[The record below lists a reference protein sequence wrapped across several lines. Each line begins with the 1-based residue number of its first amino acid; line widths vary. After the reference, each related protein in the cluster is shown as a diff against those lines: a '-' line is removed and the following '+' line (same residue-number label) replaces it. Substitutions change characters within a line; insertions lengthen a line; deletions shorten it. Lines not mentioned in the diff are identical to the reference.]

1 MSERVGVSSKRCI
14 FSSRC
19 ESVMGCV
26 EGCME
31 GCNNDEGNYPIILH
45 KISLTRF
52 TETPLHISA
61 LLGHVEFTKAIVSQ
75 KPQLVTELDSFKRSP
90 LHLAAAEGHGEIV
103 KELLIANKDV
113 SMVADQE
120 GRIPLHLAAMRG
132 RVEVIQELI
141 SAKPESILV
150 QIHGETALHLC
161 VKHNHLD
168 ALKVLVSSVDDE
180 EFLNSK
186 NLEGNSIL
194 QVFAIL
200 PLAFDGICRND
211 TIQRNLQNNL
221 IKETT
226 TKAKTIQAPQK
237 FKSIITSFF
246 KWRRLSKHKSD
257 RYEGTRGN
265 LMVVATLIA
274 TMSFQI
280 TTNPPGGYWQ
290 EDTDHSKAKTCPKRV
305 ICRAGTAIHAHTDE
319 YYYLTIASTIS
330 FSASLSIIL
339 WLISGVA
346 LRNRVSVGILE
357 VKMWVALL
365 FVAYAYALSI
375 SLILLVG
382 VEEADFVAKW
392 CCFKK
397 KKQLDQPML
406 MQNGPFILHK
416 ISLTPFTETP
426 LYISALLGHVEFTEA
441 IVSQK
446 PQLVAELDS
455 FKRSPLHLA
464 AAEGHSEIVKE
475 LLLANKDLSMFTDQE
490 GRIPLHLAAIRGRV
504 EVTKELISAKP
515 ESIFEPIRGE
525 TALHLCVKLNH
536 LDAVKVLVSS
546 VDDEEFLNSKNLEGN
561 SILQVSTMLQQYES

>member
-1 MSERVGVSSKRCI
+1 MEIQAQEAAQNDTQILYEASMR
-14 FSSRC
+14 
-19 ESVMGCV
+19 GCV
-26 EGCME
+26 ATL
-31 GCNNDEGNYPIILH
+31 NILIQNDPFILH
-45 KISLTRF
+45 KISLTPF

-90 LHLAAAEGHGEIV
+90 LHLAAAEGHREIV
-103 KELLIANKDV
+103 KELLITNKEV

-150 QIHGETALHLC
+150 QLHGETALHLC

-168 ALKVLVSSVDDE
+168 ALKVLVASVDDE

-186 NLEGNSIL
+186 NLKGNSIL
-194 QVFAIL
+194 QVSAIL
-200 PLAFDGICRND
+200 QQYETTKYLLSVSKIRVDLNSFTKNGFPAFDGICRNG

-226 TKAKTIQAPQK
+226 TKAKTIRAPQK

-257 RYEGTRGN
+257 RYERTRGN

-290 EDTDHSKAKTCPKRV
+290 EDTDHSKDKTCPEEAD
-305 ICRAGTAIHAHTDE
+305 CRAGTAILAHIDA
-319 YYYLTIASTIS
+319 YHSLTVASIIS

-339 WLISGVA
+339 WLISGVP
-346 LRNRVSVGILE
+346 LRNRVSVGILL

-365 FVAYAYALSI
+365 FVAYAYVISI
-375 SLILLVG
+375 SLVMPF
-382 VEEADFVAKW
+382 EERFDSSNRPWLQVPWWIRALSLIGITFIHVIRFCWWVLKKLIFVAKW
-392 CCFKK
+392 CRFKK
-397 KKQLDQPML
+397 KKQLDQP
-406 MQNGPFILHK
+406 
-416 ISLTPFTETP
+416 
-426 LYISALLGHVEFTEA
+426 V
-441 IVSQK
+441 VS
-446 PQLVAELDS
+446 V
-455 FKRSPLHLA
+455 
-464 AAEGHSEIVKE
+464 
-475 LLLANKDLSMFTDQE
+475 
-490 GRIPLHLAAIRGRV
+490 
-504 EVTKELISAKP
+504 
-515 ESIFEPIRGE
+515 
-525 TALHLCVKLNH
+525 
-536 LDAVKVLVSS
+536 
-546 VDDEEFLNSKNLEGN
+546 
-561 SILQVSTMLQQYES
+561 